1 MCCSVFNRCI
11 RWRPLRSHG
20 ASTAGKSTGCCPIYV
35 CAIRWNPGPYCS
47 AAVHSTCTIVYYKAK
62 TTCVERSAAGQTCT
76 YTSVRE
82 EPSPLRCFQGPTIV
96 KLLSLASFQHI
107 ESRSRLTFALRVSL
121 SCSPA
126 LNHFPTFLDSIAISY
141 RVCCCPNRHNAAPA
155 ECYCFR
161 PVIQGVQLS
170 QACNICAAQMQVA
183 TMCIIHAAARAK
195 QPGRC
200 RAIIH

>member
-1 MCCSVFNRCI
+1 MEQRRLVWKDPLPVRQSNMCAVSACTG
-11 RWRPLRSHG
+11 RSQPTQMLSG
-20 ASTAGKSTGCCPIYV
+20 SNK
-35 CAIRWNPGPYCS
+35 
-47 AAVHSTCTIVYYKAK
+47 
-62 TTCVERSAAGQTCT
+62 
-76 YTSVRE
+76 
-82 EPSPLRCFQGPTIV
+82 TIV

-121 SCSPA
+121 SCAPA
-126 LNHFPTFLDSIAISY
+126 LNHSPTPLDSIAISY